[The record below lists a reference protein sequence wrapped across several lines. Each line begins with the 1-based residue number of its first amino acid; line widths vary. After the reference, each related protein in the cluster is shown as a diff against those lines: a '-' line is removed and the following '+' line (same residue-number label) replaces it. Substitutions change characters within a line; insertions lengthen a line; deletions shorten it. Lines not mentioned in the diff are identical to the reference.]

1 MAFEALNNAG
11 AAKADLLVILN
22 DNDMSIS
29 EPVGALN
36 NHLARLLSS
45 RVYDNVRR
53 GGKEVLSLLP
63 PVRQFAKRL
72 ESHTKGMVLPGTMF
86 EELGF
91 NYIGPIDGHDLD
103 ALVATLE
110 NVKELKGPQFLHVD
124 HAQGPRLCAGRGR
137 PDPLPRRHAIRP
149 VGRHRTESRRQ
160 ADVHADLRRLGMRHG
175 GDAIRGWFASRRPCA
190 KGPGWCAS
198 RRSIRTGISTSASPS
213 SMR

>member
-1 MAFEALNNAG
+1 
-11 AAKADLLVILN
+11 
-22 DNDMSIS
+22 MSIS

-45 RVYDNVRR
+45 RIYDYVRR

-63 PVRQFAKRL
+63 PVRQFAKRF

-103 ALVATLE
+103 TLVRDARQRQ
-110 NVKELKGPQFLHVD
+110 GAQRPAIPACD
-124 HAQGPRLCAGRGR
+124 HAQGSRLRAGGGR
-137 PDPLPRRHAIRP
+137 SDPLPRRHAIRP

-175 GDAIRGWFASRRPCA
+175 RPRSAARLHHAGDARRLGSRAVLEGASR
-190 KGPGWCAS
+190 
-198 RRSIRTGISTSASPS
+198 TVISTSASPS
-213 SMR
+213 SMRSPSPAAWPARA